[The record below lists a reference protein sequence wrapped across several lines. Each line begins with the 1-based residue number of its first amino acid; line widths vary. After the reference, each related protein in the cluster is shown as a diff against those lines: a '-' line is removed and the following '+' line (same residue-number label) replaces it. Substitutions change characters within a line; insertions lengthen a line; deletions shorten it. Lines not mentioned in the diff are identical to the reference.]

1 MEANVLL
8 KWTKGIRILLLM
20 LGMMIYANAVFPPAA
35 EAFLISTQQ
44 EIELGKGVAK
54 DLEKKYGLVNDP
66 ELQARVTRLGMSI
79 AAVSDRKD
87 MPYTFKV
94 LNSKEVNALAVPGGY
109 IYLFK
114 GLVDYMPSDHELAG
128 IIGHE
133 VGHIVK
139 KHTVVQIERSMA
151 VGIIFAVLF
160 GNSNSAILGDLIGS
174 ALMSGY
180 SREAEREADT
190 LGVTH
195 TMRAGYNPY
204 SMLIGMEKLDAMSG
218 KSEYGLFS
226 SHPDTAN
233 RVKAAKEQI
242 INDYKV
248 RPIVNE
254 GEKSSQVV
262 DGAWSL
268 PAFYSKY
275 AGYSPRMRAYLTAG
289 KIYRLTTLA
298 DYSSDKLYINDMENA
313 TGIYYNDDKEPVAV
327 VTPQD
332 AAGNSLGGMNE
343 MAQQI
348 IAKIR
353 ERAGR

>member
-1 MEANVLL
+1 LL
-8 KWTKGIRILLLM
+8 NAGKFMRILLLV
-20 LGMMIYANAVFPPAA
+20 LGMAIGANIAAPPAA

-44 EIELGKGVAK
+44 EIELGKGVAQ

-66 ELQARVTRLGMSI
+66 ELQARVTRIGKSI

-114 GLVDYMPSDHELAG
+114 GLVDYMPSDNELAG

-151 VGIIFAVLF
+151 VGIIFSVLF
-160 GNSNSAILGDLIGS
+160 GSSNSAILGDLIGS

-190 LGVTH
+190 LGVVH

-204 SMLIGMEKLDAMSG
+204 SLLIGMEKLEALSG
-218 KSEYGLFS
+218 NKADYGLFS
-226 SHPDTAN
+226 SHPDSAA
-233 RVKAAKEQI
+233 RVKSARDQI
-242 INDYKV
+242 VNDFKV
-248 RPIVNE
+248 RPVVNE
-254 GEKSSQVV
+254 AEKFSQVV
-262 DGAWSL
+262 DGQWKL

-275 AGYSPRMRAYLTAG
+275 ASYSPRMRAYLTAG
-289 KIYRLTTLA
+289 HIYRMTALA

-313 TGIYYNDDKEPVAV
+313 TGVYYDDEREPVAV

-332 AAGNSLGGMNE
+332 AAGNALGSMNE

-348 IAKIR
+348 IVRIR
-353 ERAGR
+353 DRAGR

>member
-1 MEANVLL
+1 MVLNWG
-8 KWTKGIRILLLM
+8 KCIRILLLTIG
-20 LGMMIYANAVFPPAA
+20 LAIGANFAAPPAA

-44 EIELGKGVAK
+44 EIEIGKGVAQ

-66 ELQARVTRLGMSI
+66 ELQARVTKLGMSI
-79 AAVSDRKD
+79 VAVSDRKD
-87 MPYTFKV
+87 LPYTFKV

-114 GLVDYMPSDHELAG
+114 GLVDYMPSDNELAG

-139 KHTVVQIERSMA
+139 KHTVVQIERSLA
-151 VGIIFAVLF
+151 VGVILAIIF
-160 GNSNSAILGDLIGS
+160 GNSNAAILGDLINS

-190 LGVTH
+190 LGVIH

-204 SMLIGMEKLDAMSG
+204 SLLIGMEKLEALG
-218 KSEYGLFS
+218 NKSDYGLFS

-242 INDYKV
+242 INDFKV

-254 GEKSSQVV
+254 AEKYAQVV
-262 DGAWSL
+262 DGQWTL
-268 PAFYSKY
+268 PSFYSKY
-275 AGYSPRMRAYLTAG
+275 AGYTPRMRAYITAG
-289 KIYRLTTLA
+289 RIYRMTGKA
-298 DYSSDKLYINDMENA
+298 DYASDKLYINDMENA
-313 TGIYYNDDKEPVAV
+313 TGVYYNDEKEPVAV

-332 AAGNSLGGMNE
+332 ATGNGLSSANE

-348 IAKIR
+348 ITRVR